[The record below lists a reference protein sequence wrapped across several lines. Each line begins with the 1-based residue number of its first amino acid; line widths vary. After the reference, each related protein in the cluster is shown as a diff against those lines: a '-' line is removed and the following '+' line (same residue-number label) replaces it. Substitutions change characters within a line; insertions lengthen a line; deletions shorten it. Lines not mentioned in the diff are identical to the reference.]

1 MTAPRRTLTIDDVLC
16 LRTLSDWHDIA
27 LAPDG
32 GQVAFVLR
40 DAGDPPGV
48 WRLAVAALTGGDPRI
63 LNAPPLSLWGP
74 SWSPSGDCLAC
85 LGREEDS
92 GTSGPIRVHLWR
104 PGEDRPRPLPPSVGL
119 AWSSQPSATP
129 PPRWTADGRSLLVP
143 IVAIEEGK
151 SPASPPAP
159 APRVWVFESPAP
171 QSPPAAAGSRRRL
184 RGCIAE
190 IAVDTGQLSV
200 LVEDVAARELYP
212 APAGRAFLWM
222 GLPGVL
228 REGGDPRQTLHH
240 WDPDSGDQALA
251 ALDGGRRPC
260 WSPDGAAFAVN
271 DAGVVLLWDAAH
283 VADGPRTLSPGERAP
298 DEPAA
303 NGALLWT
310 ADGAAL
316 VVRREAWVWRYPTNG
331 DTAQSARRPLNRVLH
346 RAATRHLPPGPP
358 IVFTRDAGNAR
369 HGLARLGGESIMEA
383 ELRMTGHPSDVTAD
397 GSVFVYAAG
406 DEADPGDL
414 WVARDGGRDRRRL
427 TRLNPHLDEVRL
439 GHRRRFPFRTGRGVD
454 ADATILLPD
463 DWTPGAP
470 LPTIVSVYPGSSPSL
485 RIHDFAGGGIVEHQL
500 LASRGY
506 AVLSPD
512 IPQDPDGWKDPEV
525 TADAVLP
532 AVNEA
537 IRLGYADPGRLAIAG
552 LSYGGYAVLTTV
564 IRTRRFAAA
573 IAASGAADFI
583 PPYGVL
589 LGADETGRL
598 AARQPWTGGPQAPA
612 VGVPPWEQPLRYA
625 ENSPVFF
632 LDRIH
637 TPLLLI
643 AGTDDRRVAWLQS
656 GEVLVGMRRLGRD
669 CTLLLYPGEGHQP
682 TRYRPVNRR
691 DVAER
696 VLAFLDTHL
705 ATVPANGG
713 TPA

>member
-1 MTAPRRTLTIDDVLC
+1 MTAPRRALTIDDILS
-16 LRTLSDWHDIA
+16 LRTLSGWHDIA

-32 GQVAFVLR
+32 RHVAFVLS
-40 DAGDPPGV
+40 DAGDPPSL
-48 WRLAVAALTGGDPRI
+48 WRLAVAALTGEELRI

-104 PGEDRPRPLPPSVGL
+104 PGEHRPRPLPPSVRF
-119 AWSSQPSATP
+119 AWSPKPWVTP
-129 PPRWTADGRSLLVP
+129 PPRWTADGRSVLVP
-143 IVAIEEGK
+143 TVVGEGGALL
-151 SPASPPAP
+151 ASPRTP
-159 APRVWVFESPAP
+159 APRVWVFESPG
-171 QSPPAAAGSRRRL
+171 PPATFPAALAQRARGRL
-184 RGCIAE
+184 AVIA
-190 IAVDTGQLSV
+190 ADTGEVSG
-200 LVEDVAARELYP
+200 LVEDVAVLDVYP
-212 APAGRAFLWM
+212 SPAGRAFLWT
-222 GLPGVL
+222 GLD
-228 REGGDPRQTLHH
+228 GGSGASGKRRQTLHH
-240 WDPDSGDQALA
+240 WDPDHGDRALA
-251 ALDGGRRPC
+251 TLDWGRRPC
-260 WSPDGAAFAVN
+260 WSPDGTAFAVN
-271 DAGVVLLWDAAH
+271 DAGAVLLWDVARL
-283 VADGPRTLSPGERAP
+283 ADGPRTLSRRERAP
-298 DEPAA
+298 DEPTA

-310 ADGAAL
+310 ADGGEV
-316 VVRREAWVWRYPTNG
+316 VVRRGAWVWRFPTDG
-331 DTAQSARRPLNRVLH
+331 GAAQSARLPMHRVLH
-346 RAATRHLPPGPP
+346 RAATGHLPPGPP
-358 IVFTRDAGNAR
+358 IVFTQAGGNAR
-369 HGLARLGGESIMEA
+369 HGLAQLDGEPILEVEA
-383 ELRMTGHPSDVTAD
+383 RITGHPSDVTAD

-427 TRLNPHLDEVRL
+427 TRLNPHLDEARL
-439 GHRRRFPFRTGRGVD
+439 GHRRRFPFRTARGVD

-485 RIHDFAGGGIVEHQL
+485 HMHDFAGGGIVEHLL

-512 IPQDPDGWKDPEV
+512 IPQDPDGWRDPAV

-583 PPYGVL
+583 PPYGLL
-589 LGADETGRL
+589 LGAEETGRL
-598 AARQPWTGGPQAPA
+598 AFRQPWTGGPKAPT
-612 VGVPPWEQPLRYA
+612 VGVPPWEQTLRYV
-625 ENSPVFF
+625 ENSPVFS

-643 AGTDDRRVAWLQS
+643 AGTDDRQVAWLQS

-669 CTLLLYPGEGHQP
+669 CTLLLYRGEGHQP
-682 TRYRPVNRR
+682 TLYRPDNRR

-696 VLAFLDTHL
+696 VLAFLAAHL
-705 ATVPANGG
+705 AIPPANRG
-713 TPA
+713 TPV